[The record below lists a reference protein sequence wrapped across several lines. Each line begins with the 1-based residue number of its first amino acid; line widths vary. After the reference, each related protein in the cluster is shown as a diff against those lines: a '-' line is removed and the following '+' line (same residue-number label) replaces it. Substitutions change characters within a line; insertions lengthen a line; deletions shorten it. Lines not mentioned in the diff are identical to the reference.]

1 MLFSDL
7 VPDFP
12 LCVVAWFFRLC
23 WQSPSSR
30 LLAPPLPLSSL
41 SLRVFL
47 SFLSP
52 LSLSLSLVVRA
63 RPTVHRLDGAN
74 SQRLPPPVHRT
85 GAVETFFP
93 RIKLKYSATVARCA
107 GPRLGALAFC
117 SVPNCLYIS
126 GQNRRPRFAGTE
138 PSRPKRHGLL
148 SQRRTD
154 SGQFAACS
162 GDADVLLE
170 RGCYV
175 QRVYCVK
182 GLPREQSV
190 LSFGKWGAL

>member
-1 MLFSDL
+1 MLAVSIL
-7 VPDFP
+7 SLP
-12 LCVVAWFFRLC
+12 
-23 WQSPSSR
+23 SP
-30 LLAPPLPLSSL
+30 PFPLSSL

-63 RPTVHRLDGAN
+63 RPTAHRLDGAN

-138 PSRPKRHGLL
+138 PSRPKRNGLL